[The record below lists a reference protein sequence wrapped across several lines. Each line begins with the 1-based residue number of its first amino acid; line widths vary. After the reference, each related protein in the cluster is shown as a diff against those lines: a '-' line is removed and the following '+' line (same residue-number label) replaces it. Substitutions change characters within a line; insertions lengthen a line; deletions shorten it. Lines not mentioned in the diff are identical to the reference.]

1 MKLGI
6 AFRLGLLLACIGMLA
21 AGMTGYY
28 AYEVS
33 HDLLARSAKHDL
45 LTSTQV
51 LARQI
56 KLTREEVTRNLS
68 ILSGHPDAVNAL
80 RDDSPAGKAGLAS
93 LFSQVMAANPRYFQ
107 VRLISARD
115 HGRESVRIDR
125 DGDHLIRVTGDDLQE
140 KGHFSYV
147 FDTLKLPAGKTYMSR
162 IGINH
167 DQDDHSGHDQP
178 TVQLAMSVVEP
189 GGVALGV
196 VVISVDLNGMF
207 SLLAED
213 LPKEYQ
219 LFLAN
224 RDGDYLIHPD
234 PDRAFGF
241 DKGRRVLLVDEFAE
255 TRDLVEGKVEQV
267 LLETRAGRHAETP
280 VLAAFITRPVR
291 VVSEENR
298 LILGLA
304 QPQATIQA
312 QVDQL
317 GNDIL
322 RIVLGLCLVC
332 ILIAAVTARAVT
344 RPINSMSAAVQ
355 GFADAR
361 RSDGLPLARQDEIG
375 VLARAFDHM
384 RAQII
389 QQLAELRR
397 SHQELEHMARHD
409 TLTGLPNRALF
420 AERMEH
426 ALAGARRDHGR
437 LALIFLDVDK
447 FKPVNDTLGHA
458 VGDLL
463 LKEFANR
470 IRGVLREADTAAR
483 IGGDE
488 FLVLL
493 SQIHHDGDAVTVA
506 EKIRL
511 AVNEPFDI
519 ADHSI
524 TVSVS
529 IGIAFYP
536 DHGSD
541 MLELAKHA
549 DQAMYRA
556 KELGREGEAPRRW

>member
-1 MKLGI
+1 
-6 AFRLGLLLACIGMLA
+6 
-21 AGMTGYY
+21 
-28 AYEVS
+28 
-33 HDLLARSAKHDL
+33 
-45 LTSTQV
+45 
-51 LARQI
+51 
-56 KLTREEVTRNLS
+56 
-68 ILSGHPDAVNAL
+68 
-80 RDDSPAGKAGLAS
+80 
-93 LFSQVMAANPRYFQ
+93 
-107 VRLISARD
+107 
-115 HGRESVRIDR
+115 
-125 DGDHLIRVTGDDLQE
+125 
-140 KGHFSYV
+140 
-147 FDTLKLPAGKTYMSR
+147 
-162 IGINH
+162 
-167 DQDDHSGHDQP
+167 
-178 TVQLAMSVVEP
+178 
-189 GGVALGV
+189 
-196 VVISVDLNGMF
+196 
-207 SLLAED
+207 
-213 LPKEYQ
+213 
-219 LFLAN
+219 
-224 RDGDYLIHPD
+224 
-234 PDRAFGF
+234 
-241 DKGRRVLLVDEFAE
+241 
-255 TRDLVEGKVEQV
+255 
-267 LLETRAGRHAETP
+267 
-280 VLAAFITRPVR
+280 
-291 VVSEENR
+291 
-298 LILGLA
+298 
-304 QPQATIQA
+304 
-312 QVDQL
+312 
-317 GNDIL
+317 
-322 RIVLGLCLVC
+322 
-332 ILIAAVTARAVT
+332 
-344 RPINSMSAAVQ
+344 
-355 GFADAR
+355 
-361 RSDGLPLARQDEIG
+361 
-375 VLARAFDHM
+375 
-384 RAQII
+384 
-389 QQLAELRR
+389 
-397 SHQELEHMARHD
+397 MARHD